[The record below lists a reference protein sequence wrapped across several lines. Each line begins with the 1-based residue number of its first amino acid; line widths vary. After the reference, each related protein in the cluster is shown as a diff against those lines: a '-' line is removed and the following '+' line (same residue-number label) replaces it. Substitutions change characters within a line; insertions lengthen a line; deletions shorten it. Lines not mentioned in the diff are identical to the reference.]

1 MACVT
6 CVDLA
11 SLLLCEAHAE
21 HASGTSAAAASISF
35 KVSVDTQQQ
44 CWAEPRQERS
54 PGSTGGEHRS
64 LIDAR
69 PRQIV
74 CRGWLR
80 PGVRRLLTAL
90 QPHYHTALLVRACC
104 CSSSEGCGVSG
115 ICSSSSA
122 RYARRGSGG
131 VAGSSD
137 CGGSSTCGSVN
148 TSASGDRSVRSSS
161 CSTGRSSSGSGSGN
175 GSGSAAPHGSTPG
188 GALRGCGCGG
198 LGYGTGTDPTEFVT
212 ALLGA
217 ALPAL
222 DPDGTLFGD
231 RIFVIIG
238 ARDARDTAALHLLS
252 GASPLASSSAMAAT
266 TASTALA
273 SLLLEPPSAVPAQ
286 HMAPG
291 RVFSTLRDLHA
302 LAEALTVAQQQCVP
316 LPQAQAASALGGRSP
331 SATAAP
337 VVVVTTSDRF
347 MFGPLIDNVIEC
359 QPYRT
364 EYGMYDDV
372 LDTLATA
379 LCAPGGAVAA
389 AKGGAAEVAAALRRC
404 GLAPGR
410 LQPSPVMQ
418 ALRAQLAIK
427 AATAASASS
436 RAGGS
441 SGSSSSG
448 CGGSGSGAAGGGRDP
463 RAMARLVEVLAA
475 AAADP
480 LRAVRERQ
488 QQSSRGPQPR
498 SSKSAGGAGPRQP
511 PRSVSASERRSGS
524 GSTEAMAREDM
535 RLQHMPK
542 PLRSLGGRVSRSTG
556 DLSTV
561 SSAPGALMW
570 QPPRSGGGAGP
581 LRERRSAGRRS
592 SSPPPHFFLPPI
604 PEQPQLEH
612 LVEPGSASCPASPS
626 RCASGSLALA
636 LVPPDPALAVAA
648 TAAAAAAA
656 AALSGRCRAP
666 NTAGGAVATAKGGA
680 AAGRWAAEVPALALR
695 DMAPSPV
702 GLLSAALA
710 LPTACASAP
719 PSDTASVC
727 TPKSRATTGGALSTP
742 PLSPTSPLS
751 PLALASPLST
761 LGSAAGAAGR
771 SGRSI
776 GSSFTSALAAAA
788 AAMLPSVGSSGSHV
802 HSRSGAGRTELESR
816 PNSFPSALK
825 PPAAR
830 FATASSSSRVFPG
843 SGTGFG
849 PGSAS
854 GGPSPTGSGLR
865 GRSVSSTGIAALPGA
880 GTGGSAAS
888 GNASP
893 GASLTAAASALRV
906 ATSRLWSRL
915 LGGNSRKS
923 RASRSCSTVAASPAA
938 TPTAALAAELA
949 NDCTAG
955 SFSMA
960 SAGAVAAGASMAAV
974 NGGSS
979 GAGGEDPA
987 EVLLP
992 PSPFSSL
999 RVQEA
1004 CAPAL
1009 AAACAAAAAAG
1020 TVGNKTSVATTMSA
1034 PASALGTASSGV
1046 ACKSP
1051 QRRALDQPLASAPAA
1066 VMSPVTSQAAAA
1078 AEASGALP
1086 VVTPISR
1093 RDAALASE
1101 ALFVASHIDEVLAA
1115 ALSEAEGVPPTSAA
1129 SLVASVERTSV
1140 FVERSSS
1147 GVCAG
1152 SNSGRSS
1159 PVRGPAAGTAISRS
1173 LSGQEQALL
1182 CAQPLFARAAA
1193 AARSLEHPRL
1203 RDAVQEAV
1211 RRYLNPRRG
1220 SVRDALVAVVDVAAE
1235 GEGRLHDAA
1244 YAAAADVAAVAAT
1257 AAARCR
1263 S

>member
-1 MACVT
+1 MWLVH
-6 CVDLA
+6 
-11 SLLLCEAHAE
+11 E
-21 HASGTSAAAASISF
+21 G
-35 KVSVDTQQQ
+35 VSVGWRLAFADKTEWHVCPTCHHATGQM
-44 CWAEPRQERS
+44 ATS
-54 PGSTGGEHRS
+54 FLTLST
-64 LIDAR
+64 
-69 PRQIV
+69 
-74 CRGWLR
+74 
-80 PGVRRLLTAL
+80 
-90 QPHYHTALLVRACC
+90 RAAC
-104 CSSSEGCGVSG
+104 
-115 ICSSSSA
+115 
-122 RYARRGSGG
+122 
-131 VAGSSD
+131 
-137 CGGSSTCGSVN
+137 
-148 TSASGDRSVRSSS
+148 
-161 CSTGRSSSGSGSGN
+161 
-175 GSGSAAPHGSTPG
+175 
-188 GALRGCGCGG
+188 
-198 LGYGTGTDPTEFVT
+198 
-212 ALLGA
+212 
-217 ALPAL
+217 
-222 DPDGTLFGD
+222 

-949 NDCTAG
+949 TDCTAG
-955 SFSMA
+955 PFSMA
-960 SAGAVAAGASMAAV
+960 SAGAVATGASMAAV

-979 GAGGEDPA
+979 SAGGEDPA

-1034 PASALGTASSGV
+1034 PASALGTASSGA

-1066 VMSPVTSQAAAA
+1066 VMSPATSQAAAA
-1078 AEASGALP
+1078 AEASP

-1129 SLVASVERTSV
+1129 SLVAYVERTSV

-1152 SNSGRSS
+1152 SNSGCSS
-1159 PVRGPAAGTAISRS
+1159 PVRGPAAVTAISRS
-1173 LSGQEQALL
+1173 LSGQEQALM

-1203 RDAVQEAV
+1203 RGAVQEAV

>member
-1 MACVT
+1 MACCGPPQSQRDYDDWRYPRQLEWKRLITGEDVSLILEPVSMSFEAT
-6 CVDLA
+6 LLPSTTVEVPNPNHTRSAQQWFRSLPDDTARAIMQTRRSMMREQSISDAVMDMTPKPPCREPRPTADQGSGTRAVHQLGVKLGVSQPATQPLVDPRLHTHSNGLPPPVMLLIAQQQQQQQAGGLPGAFGSPVSMAGQQTQTQPQSRFA
-11 SLLLCEAHAE
+11 SLVR
-21 HASGTSAAAASISF
+21 SISPFKRGQQPQPQPGQAAAAAGPA
-35 KVSVDTQQQ
+35 VDPNAP
-44 CWAEPRQERS
+44 WYKRRAPEAGGLGGVAEDVEEEF
-54 PGSTGGEHRS
+54 G
-64 LIDAR
+64 LAR
-69 PRQIV
+69 PMRSTRQ
-74 CRGWLR
+74 
-80 PGVRRLLTAL
+80 AL
-90 QPHYHTALLVRACC
+90 QQLLRAYR
-104 CSSSEGCGVSG
+104 SKSRLTL
-115 ICSSSSA
+115 SSSA
-122 RYARRGSGG
+122 GRSHGRSARLAQP
-131 VAGSSD
+131 AGS
-137 CGGSSTCGSVN
+137 
-148 TSASGDRSVRSSS
+148 
-161 CSTGRSSSGSGSGN
+161 
-175 GSGSAAPHGSTPG
+175 
-188 GALRGCGCGG
+188 
-198 LGYGTGTDPTEFVT
+198 TDPTEFVT

-427 AATAASASS
+427 AATAA
-436 RAGGS
+436 
-441 SGSSSSG
+441 
-448 CGGSGSGAAGGGRDP
+448 
-463 RAMARLVEVLAA
+463 
-475 AAADP
+475 
-480 LRAVRERQ
+480 
-488 QQSSRGPQPR
+488 
-498 SSKSAGGAGPRQP
+498 
-511 PRSVSASERRSGS
+511 
-524 GSTEAMAREDM
+524 
-535 RLQHMPK
+535 
-542 PLRSLGGRVSRSTG
+542 
-556 DLSTV
+556 
-561 SSAPGALMW
+561 
-570 QPPRSGGGAGP
+570 
-581 LRERRSAGRRS
+581 
-592 SSPPPHFFLPPI
+592 
-604 PEQPQLEH
+604 
-612 LVEPGSASCPASPS
+612 
-626 RCASGSLALA
+626 
-636 LVPPDPALAVAA
+636 
-648 TAAAAAAA
+648 
-656 AALSGRCRAP
+656 
-666 NTAGGAVATAKGGA
+666 
-680 AAGRWAAEVPALALR
+680 
-695 DMAPSPV
+695 
-702 GLLSAALA
+702 
-710 LPTACASAP
+710 
-719 PSDTASVC
+719 
-727 TPKSRATTGGALSTP
+727 
-742 PLSPTSPLS
+742 
-751 PLALASPLST
+751 
-761 LGSAAGAAGR
+761 
-771 SGRSI
+771 
-776 GSSFTSALAAAA
+776 
-788 AAMLPSVGSSGSHV
+788 
-802 HSRSGAGRTELESR
+802 RSGAGRTELESR

-1159 PVRGPAAGTAISRS
+1159 P
-1173 LSGQEQALL
+1173 
-1182 CAQPLFARAAA
+1182 
-1193 AARSLEHPRL
+1193 
-1203 RDAVQEAV
+1203 EAV